1 MANSHKT
8 VPPSKSNK
16 SRKKNLNLINKNN
29 NILKKLK

>member
-8 VPPSKSNK
+8 NPPAKSNK
-16 SRKKNLNLINKNN
+16 SRKKSLNLIDKNN

>member
-8 VPPSKSNK
+8 TSPGKSNK
-16 SRKKNLNLINKNN
+16 SRKKSSNLIEKNN